1 MNDFVLLTEFPR
13 KRKATS
19 PMTFYGKM
27 YYSFVEDSFLTL
39 NDLMEDPNK
48 IFCINEGE
56 GHDSAVGKL
65 LFAVS
70 KIKEPEDGGGIV
82 KQNEALFYQSIMDQ
96 NSGLEQYVRHS
107 PQSIIN
113 ILSDLKKQA
122 IERAHAFINDEGC
135 DAFYP
140 MEIIYCF
147 DEKFGIV
154 GYEMSGAGFVINGT
168 PDFEKY
174 PLLINPFEEEENT

>member
-19 PMTFYGKM
+19 PMTFFGKM
-27 YYSFVEDSFLTL
+27 YYSFAENAFLTL

-70 KIKEPEDGGGIV
+70 KKKNQKMAVVLLSKMRHFFIKV
-82 KQNEALFYQSIMDQ
+82 
-96 NSGLEQYVRHS
+96 
-107 PQSIIN
+107 
-113 ILSDLKKQA
+113 
-122 IERAHAFINDEGC
+122 
-135 DAFYP
+135 
-140 MEIIYCF
+140 
-147 DEKFGIV
+147 
-154 GYEMSGAGFVINGT
+154 
-168 PDFEKY
+168 
-174 PLLINPFEEEENT
+174 